1 MKQAVVE
8 DELEA
13 IIDILGKGMNFLGF
27 AVALIKLN
35 QTSSQPSIF
44 IFRYFRS
51 TSKFGTGLL
60 PTTCTC

>member
-27 AVALIKLN
+27 AVALI
-35 QTSSQPSIF
+35 
-44 IFRYFRS
+44 
-51 TSKFGTGLL
+51 
-60 PTTCTC
+60 